1 MRISDWSSDVC
12 SSDLLAGAGRRSPT
26 ACGGGP
32 PSPRLRRR
40 EDLEQA
46 RPPRPSPDP
55 RRKPGSTPRG
65 ATPLDPGVR
74 RGSGHGNGRQHAE
87 QEKSLSYNL
96 PIWFNAP
103 IRPAIKEASPHD
115 RRQRRQPPPR
125 TPPHHRL
132 SPYHLPTAPTT
143 PPPSR
148 PPPRHTPRP
157 P

>member
-1 MRISDWSSDVC
+1 MVF
-12 SSDLLAGAGRRSPT
+12 RRVPCRSSPT
-26 ACGGGP
+26 ARGGGP

-46 RPPRPSPDP
+46 RPPRPSPEP

-103 IRPAIKEASPHD
+103 IRPAIKEDSPHD
-115 RRQRRQPPPR
+115 RRHRRDPRPRPRPPP
-125 TPPHHRL
+125 
-132 SPYHLPTAPTT
+132 HLPHDPPPPARP
-143 PPPSR
+143 PPPSPR
-148 PPPRHTPRP
+148 HPPGPISLPPPLGVTPAP